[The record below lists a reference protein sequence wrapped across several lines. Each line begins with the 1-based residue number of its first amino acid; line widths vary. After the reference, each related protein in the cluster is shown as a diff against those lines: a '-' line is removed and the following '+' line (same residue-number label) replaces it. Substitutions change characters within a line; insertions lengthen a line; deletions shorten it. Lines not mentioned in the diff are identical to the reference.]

1 MKRNLFMRLSVVA
14 ALACAVLMVLFV
26 IALRTIPDVRAMV
39 FACILLGVPAMT
51 LLALSVIMHY
61 VVQE

>member
-1 MKRNLFMRLSVVA
+1 
-14 ALACAVLMVLFV
+14 MVLFV